1 MDRLFGF
8 EAIPGIA
15 ARFYAWATEKRA
27 IVRDLF
33 SSVEEET
40 VSLASAPAILDLG
53 CGPGALALR
62 LARRCPDRAV
72 IGVDLSPAMVRMA
85 RARAAREG
93 LAERVRFLE
102 GNAAALP
109 LDDGAFDLVVST
121 LSLHHWRDR
130 AAALREIHRVLKP
143 GGRAWIWD
151 IRKDTTPETEREAR
165 RRYGGMA
172 AFLFLRLVRLH
183 SFVTDAEVRA
193 LLQEAGS
200 SFRHCRSEDEG
211 LFVRIVLETL
221 SPAE

>member
-1 MDRLFGF
+1 MDRFFGF

-33 SSVEEET
+33 SAVEEEAA
-40 VSLASAPAILDLG
+40 SLACAPAVLDLG

-62 LARRCPDRAV
+62 LARRSPDRTV
-72 IGVDLSPAMVRMA
+72 TGVDLSPAMVRMA
-85 RARAAREG
+85 RARAVWEG
-93 LAERVRFLE
+93 SAERVRFTE

-109 LDDGAFDLVVST
+109 FDDGSFDLVVST

-130 AAALREIHRVLKP
+130 TAALREIRRVLKP

-165 RRYGGMA
+165 RRYGAMA

-193 LLQEAGS
+193 LLREASS
-200 SFRHCRSEDEG
+200 SFAHCRSAEEG
-211 LFVRIVLETL
+211 LFVRIVLE
-221 SPAE
+221 S